1 MTEPGPTSDE
11 RGGAPDGPAFELDAP
26 LAALGGDLELL
37 REATRDFFADLPLRV
52 GDLHAGA
59 LAEDPRELLRA
70 VHTARGVAAQVG
82 AVAVTRAAAALE
94 EALRAGEARAQAGG
108 LLERLLDALAGA
120 PEGAM
125 QAWAALGGLGSAGRE
140 PDRDLAVTPVP
151 GGAVERVLV
160 AEDDPTT
167 RRLLQGQLE
176 RWGFSVVAVADGK
189 AAEDV
194 LLGADPPQLALL
206 DWMMPGLDGVELVRR
221 VRRARPEGGLYLVI
235 LTGRTDSGD
244 VAEAL
249 EAGADDHMPK
259 PYDLGALRARLRVGR
274 RTLALQAR
282 LRERVEALEVAL
294 ARVRRLEGLL
304 SICSYCRK
312 VRDRGDAWRALERYV
327 QEHSDARFS
336 HGVCPDCR
344 AALIRD
350 DPNWAA
356 AFGRPGH
363 TDPPPAD
370 PMGDTTLG

>member
-1 MTEPGPTSDE
+1 M
-11 RGGAPDGPAFELDAP
+11 RGGALDGPAFELDAP

-37 REATRDFFADLPLRV
+37 REATRDFFGDLPLRISE
-52 GDLHAGA
+52 LHAGA
-59 LAEDPRELLRA
+59 LADDPRELLRA

-94 EALRAGEARAQAGG
+94 EALRAGAARAQAAA

-120 PEGAM
+120 TEGAT
-125 QAWAALGGLGSAGRE
+125 QAWAARGGLGPAG
-140 PDRDLAVTPVP
+140 PSRDLAVTPVP
-151 GGAVERVLV
+151 GGAAERVLV

-189 AAEDV
+189 SAEDL

-235 LTGRTDSGD
+235 LTGRTNSGD

-259 PYDLGALRARLRVGR
+259 PYDLGTLRARLRVGR

-327 QEHSDARFS
+327 QDHSDARFS

-356 AFGRPGH
+356 AFGRRGDPA
-363 TDPPPAD
+363 PPPAD
-370 PMGDTTLG
+370 ETGHPPLG